1 MQTPADRNAVLR
13 RLPKVDEVLAS
24 PAVRGLLERAPRW
37 AVVAAVRGEIER
49 LRAEIVAERS
59 TAVDVDAGKVA
70 GEVAALL
77 QPSLQPVVNATGVVL
92 HTNLGRAPLAA
103 AAVERVAAIARG
115 YANLEYRLDA
125 RRRGSRHEHVA
136 ELLATLTGAEDALV
150 VNNCAAAVLLAL
162 SQLAGGRGVVVSRGE
177 LVEIGGSFRVPDVM
191 RASGA
196 RLIEVGTTNR
206 THARDY
212 ANAIDGDTALLLK
225 VHRSNFAIVGFT
237 TEVAPRELADI
248 AHAKNLVAM
257 VDLGSGA
264 LADLRALGLAPREQD
279 EPLVPELIRDGIDL
293 VTFSGDKLLGGP
305 QAGILVGKRAIIAAM
320 RAHPLLRAVRPD
332 KMTLAALEAT
342 LELYRDG
349 RSSEIP
355 AIAMLATPE
364 PTLEARARKLA
375 ALCAL
380 ADATLDFVPARVR
393 SAVGGG
399 ALPTV
404 EPWSWAVAVSARD
417 AAGPSAEA
425 LDARLRAA
433 ATPIVARI
441 AEDRLLLDTRTLGDD
456 DLPAIVRALSR
467 ETETETTS

>member
-115 YANLEYRLDA
+115 YTNLEYRLDA

-150 VNNCAAAVLLAL
+150 ANNCAAAVLLAL
-162 SQLAGGRGVVVSRGE
+162 SQLAAGRGVVVSRGE

-305 QAGILVGKRAIIAAM
+305 QAGILVGKRA
-320 RAHPLLRAVRPD
+320 
-332 KMTLAALEAT
+332 
-342 LELYRDG
+342 
-349 RSSEIP
+349 
-355 AIAMLATPE
+355 
-364 PTLEARARKLA
+364 
-375 ALCAL
+375 
-380 ADATLDFVPARVR
+380 
-393 SAVGGG
+393 
-399 ALPTV
+399 
-404 EPWSWAVAVSARD
+404 
-417 AAGPSAEA
+417 
-425 LDARLRAA
+425 
-433 ATPIVARI
+433 
-441 AEDRLLLDTRTLGDD
+441 
-456 DLPAIVRALSR
+456 
-467 ETETETTS
+467 

>member
-1 MQTPADRNAVLR
+1 M
-13 RLPKVDEVLAS
+13 
-24 PAVRGLLERAPRW
+24 
-37 AVVAAVRGEIER
+37 I
-49 LRAEIVAERS
+49 
-59 TAVDVDAGKVA
+59 
-70 GEVAALL
+70 
-77 QPSLQPVVNATGVVL
+77 NATGVVL
-92 HTNLGRAPLAA
+92 HTNLGRAPLAEA
-103 AAVERVAAIARG
+103 ALARVVEVARG
-115 YANLEYRLDA
+115 YSNLEYRLDE

-162 SQLAGGRGVVVSRGE
+162 SALAAGREVVVSRGE

-196 RLIEVGTTNR
+196 RLVEVGTTNR

-212 ANAIDGDTALLLK
+212 EGAIDAQTALLLK

-237 TEVAPRELADI
+237 TEVAPAELAEL
-248 AHAKNLVAM
+248 AHRKSLVAM

-264 LADLRALGLAPREQD
+264 LADLRALGLPNPEGS
-279 EPLVPELIRDGIDL
+279 EPTVTELVGAGVDV

-305 QAGILVGKRAIIAAM
+305 QAGIIVGRRAIITQM
-320 RAHPLLRAVRPD
+320 RGHPLLRAVRPD

-355 AIAMLATPE
+355 ALAMLATPE
-364 PTLEARARKLA
+364 PTLEARARSFA
-375 ALCAL
+375 AACAL
-380 ADATLDFVPARVR
+380 AAPALAFTPARVR

-417 AAGPSAEA
+417 AGGPSAEA

-441 AEDRLLLDTRTLGDD
+441 AEDRLLLDVRTLGDD
-456 DLPAIVRALSR
+456 DLPAIARAFSR
-467 ETETETTS
+467 ETETTS